1 MQVFISCFHV
11 YRPLTP
17 PYSTV
22 LGNTLVDGIK
32 GQATASFT
40 LQPETD
46 ICPPVVQLLQFRNT
60 NNYSLSEALIL
71 ICQEILQYPPTT
83 YINSARRVVIF
94 GFA

>member
-17 PYSTV
+17 PY

-32 GQATASFT
+32 GQSTASFT

-71 ICQEILQYPPTT
+71 ICQEILQYPRLLP
-83 YINSARRVVIF
+83 V
-94 GFA
+94 